1 MIPRP
6 LALTSPTHNYLL
18 HNALLPAIHSHWSI
32 WRWRGCIR
40 HTVAVRMVVLFAE
53 RKARAVRRPDRMSMV
68 GECCRPRWTVSP
80 RLEGWRGEVVVLARF
95 SEWQTS
101 TTLRRSSCASASFS
115 LARTR
120 FRQGATSTPETAG
133 TLPRYAFPI
142 FETVALGALA
152 VSTLLGC
159 RGHFY
164 AATWTARRYL
174 TGRPTITEHH
184 PRYLG

>member
-1 MIPRP
+1 MRGERCPSMLPPTRRSCARRHCAVIPRP
-6 LALTSPTHNYLL
+6 LALTSPTHNCLL
-18 HNALLPAIHSHWSI
+18 QNVLLPAVHTHWSV
-32 WRWRGCIR
+32 WWWCGCIQ

-120 FRQGATSTPETAG
+120 FRQGATSMPETAG
-133 TLPRYAFPI
+133 T
-142 FETVALGALA
+142 
-152 VSTLLGC
+152 
-159 RGHFY
+159 
-164 AATWTARRYL
+164 
-174 TGRPTITEHH
+174 H
-184 PRYLG
+184 PRYMWPILSNLTFEYLASR